1 MRKLFTTLFSVVTA
15 LLFTFTAFAQDISVK
30 GKVTDQSN
38 GESLIGVSIK
48 VKGSTTGT
56 TTDVNGNYSV
66 SAPPNG
72 TLVFSYLGFQEQQVP
87 INNRTTINVGLEV
100 AAQQL
105 QQVVVVGYGT
115 QRKVDV
121 TGSVSQVSGSDI
133 AKQSSP
139 NAVSA
144 LQGRVAGVQITN
156 SGAPGSSPQIR
167 VRGLGTVYGNPNPLY
182 VVDGVWFDD
191 ISFLNPED
199 IENISILKD
208 ASSQS
213 IYGIRAANG
222 VVLVTTK
229 KGKEGRSALNYNGY
243 VGMQRVT
250 NMLEMADASE
260 YATLLNEK
268 SVLSGGADLVDPSGF
283 GAGTD
288 WYNVVLR
295 NAITHNHQFSVSG
308 GSERSTYNF
317 SLGYLDQDGVV
328 ETHNFKRFTAR
339 LQNDFQVLKGLK
351 AGYMVTGA
359 SIKSDDINSNVVYQS
374 FVAPPIIPVR
384 YADGSYGDPADYPT
398 GNFAN
403 PQVTLDYFDQ
413 NSKNNRLT
421 GNAYAELTFL
431 KNFTFRTSF
440 GGEFGQGEVLGY
452 VPIYN
457 ATSVQQNINNSR
469 LNISRAETRNW
480 IIENTLTF
488 NKLFNQTHNVT
499 IMAGQA
505 AQRYRSYSI
514 SASALDVPRN
524 SDGDLYLRLGS
535 SGNSTITDAGDLSTV
550 ASYFSRANYSYKG
563 RYLLNASL
571 RADGSSKFSGDQRW
585 GYFPSVGAGWLISD
599 EQFMKDQQVVNTLKL
614 RGSWGKIGN
623 ASVPTNLSTL
633 LVNQGAAF
641 TAVFGGVP
649 QTGASITTI
658 VPPVTFWER
667 GVGTDIGLEASFF
680 DNRFTFEADWYNKK
694 TEQAIFAVPILGSIG
709 TTGSSLIAN
718 NADFQNRGFEF
729 TASWKN
735 NTEGDLNYTISGNM
749 SINDNKVL
757 SVATGENPLYAGG
770 AGAVAGNLTTRTV
783 LGQPIGQFFGYRV
796 EGIYQT
802 TEEVNSTPHIAGA
815 KPGDFRYADV
825 NGDEIIDARDR
836 VVLGNPNPKYTYG
849 INTNFN
855 YKSFDLTLDFQG
867 VAGVEIYNANK
878 GIRFGNE
885 NYTKEFFDNR
895 WTGPGSS
902 NAYPSANLSGNNL
915 NPSSYYV
922 EDGSYFR
929 VRNIQ
934 IGYTLPTPIAKRAN
948 LQRLRLYLNAQ
959 NAFNFFSYN
968 GFSPE
973 VGGTPTNA
981 GIDNNVYPMFATY
994 NFGINLSF

>member
-1 MRKLFTTLFSVVTA
+1 MRKLFTTIFSVVIVMLLSFAA
-15 LLFTFTAFAQDISVK
+15 LAQDINIK
-30 GKVTDQSN
+30 GKVTDQSD
-38 GESLIGVSIK
+38 GESLIGVSVK

-56 TTDVNGNYSV
+56 TTDVNGNFSIT
-66 SAPPNG
+66 APSTG
-72 TLVFSYLGFQEQQVP
+72 TLIFTYLGFQEQEIA
-87 INNRTTINVGLEV
+87 INNRTIINVQLGV
-100 AAQQL
+100 SAQQL
-105 QQVVVVGYGT
+105 EQVVVVGYGT

-121 TGSVSQVSGSDI
+121 TGSVAQVSGSDI

-144 LQGRVAGVQITN
+144 LQGKVAGVQITN
-156 SGAPGSSPQIR
+156 SGSPGSSPQIR

-199 IENISILKD
+199 IENMSILKD

-229 KGKEGRSALNYNGY
+229 RGKAGKSVIDYNGY

-250 NMLEMADASE
+250 NMLEMANGSQ

-268 SVLSGGADLVDPSGF
+268 SVLTGGGQLLDPASF
-283 GAGTD
+283 GEGTD

-295 NAITHNHQFSVSG
+295 NAITNNHQLSVSG

-339 LQNDFQVLKGLK
+339 LQNDIQVMKGLK

-359 SIKSDDINSNVVYQS
+359 SIKSDDINGNVVYQS

-413 NSKNNRLT
+413 NSKTNRLT
-421 GNAYAELTFL
+421 GNAYAELSFL
-431 KNFTFRTSF
+431 NNFTFRTSF

-469 LNISRAETRNW
+469 LSVSRAETRNW

-488 NKLFNQTHNVT
+488 NKLFNNTHNVT
-499 IMAGQA
+499 LLAGQS
-505 AQRYRSYSI
+505 AQRYKSYSI

-524 SDGDLYLRLGS
+524 TDGDLYLRLGS
-535 SGNSTITDAGDLSTV
+535 SGNSTVTDNGDLSTV

-585 GYFPSVGAGWLISD
+585 GYFPSVGAGWVISD
-599 EQFMKDQQVVNTLKL
+599 EDFMKDQTIVNTLKL

-633 LVNQGAAF
+633 LVNQGAAL

-649 QTGASITTI
+649 YTGASITTI
-658 VPPVTFWER
+658 VPPVTYWER

-718 NADFQNRGFEF
+718 NADFQNRGLEF
-729 TASWKN
+729 SASWKN
-735 NTEGDLNYTISGNM
+735 NTEGDLNYTIGANL
-749 SINDNKVL
+749 SINDNEVL
-757 SVATGENPLYAGG
+757 DVATGENPLYAGG

-796 EGIYQT
+796 DGIFQT
-802 TEEVNSTPHIAGA
+802 PEEINSTPHIAGA
-815 KPGDFRYADV
+815 KPGDFRFADI
-825 NGDEIIDARDR
+825 NGDNIIDARDR

-855 YKSFDLTLDFQG
+855 YKQFDLTLDFQG
-867 VAGVEIYNANK
+867 VAGVDIYNANK

-885 NYTKEFFDNR
+885 NYTKEFFENR
-895 WTGPGSS
+895 WTGPGSTNS
-902 NAYPSANLSGNNL
+902 YPSANLSGNNL

-929 VRNIQ
+929 IRNIQ
-934 IGYTLPTPIAKRAN
+934 VGYTLPAKIAQRAKV
-948 LQRLRLYLNAQ
+948 QRLRIYANAQ

-973 VGGTPTNA
+973 VGGSPTNA

>member
-1 MRKLFTTLFSVVTA
+1 MRKLFTTIFNVVTVMLLSFAA
-15 LLFTFTAFAQDISVK
+15 LAQDINIK
-30 GKVTDQSN
+30 GKVTDQAN
-38 GESLIGVSIK
+38 GESLIGVSVK
-48 VKGSTTGT
+48 VKGSTTVT
-56 TTDVNGNYSV
+56 TTDVNGNFSIN
-66 SAPPNG
+66 APSTG
-72 TLVFSYLGFQEQQVP
+72 TLVFTYLGFQEQEVA
-87 INNRTTINVGLEV
+87 INNRTTINVQLGV
-100 AAQQL
+100 SAQQL
-105 QQVVVVGYGT
+105 QQVVVVGYRT

-144 LQGRVAGVQITN
+144 LQGKVAGVQITN
-156 SGAPGSSPQIR
+156 SGSPGSSPQIR

-191 ISFLNPED
+191 IIFLNPED
-199 IENISILKD
+199 IENMSILKD

-229 KGKEGRSALNYNGY
+229 KGKAGKSVIDYNGY
-243 VGMQRVT
+243 VGLQRVT
-250 NMLEMADASE
+250 NMLEMADGSQ

-268 SVLSGGADLVDPSGF
+268 SVLTGGAQLLDPASF
-283 GAGTD
+283 GEGTD

-295 NAITHNHQFSVSG
+295 NAVTHNHQLAVSG

-339 LQNDFQVLKGLK
+339 LQNDIQVMKGLK

-359 SIKSDDINSNVVYQS
+359 SIKSDDINGNVVYQS
-374 FVAPPIIPVR
+374 FVAPPIIPIR

-413 NSKNNRLT
+413 NSKTNRLT
-421 GNAYAELTFL
+421 GNAYAELSFL
-431 KNFTFRTSF
+431 NNFTFRTSF

-469 LNISRAETRNW
+469 LSISRSETRNW

-488 NKLFNQTHNVT
+488 NKLFNKVHNVT
-499 IMAGQA
+499 VLAGQS
-505 AQRYRSYSI
+505 AQRYKSYSI
-514 SASALDVPRN
+514 SATALDVPRN
-524 SDGDLYLRLGS
+524 TDGDLYLRLGS
-535 SGNSTITDAGDLSTV
+535 SGNSTVTDAGDLSTV

-599 EQFMKDQQVVNTLKL
+599 EAFMKNQNIVNTLKL

-649 QTGASITTI
+649 YTGASITTI
-658 VPPVTFWER
+658 VPPITYWER

-718 NADFQNRGFEF
+718 NADFQNRGLEF
-729 TASWKN
+729 SASWKN
-735 NTEGDLNYTISGNM
+735 NTEGDLNYTIGGNL
-749 SINDNKVL
+749 SINDNEVL
-757 SVATGENPLYAGG
+757 DVATGENPLYAGG

-783 LGQPIGQFFGYRV
+783 LGQPIGQFYGYRV
-796 EGIYQT
+796 DGIYQT
-802 TEEVNSTPHIAGA
+802 AEEVNSTPHMANA
-815 KPGDFRYADV
+815 QPGDFRYADI
-825 NGDEIIDARDR
+825 NGDNIIDARDR

-855 YKSFDLTLDFQG
+855 YKQFDLTLDFQG
-867 VAGVEIYNANK
+867 VAGVDIYNANK

-885 NYTKEFFDNR
+885 NYTKEFFENR
-895 WTGPGSS
+895 WTGPGSTNS
-902 NAYPSANLSGNNL
+902 YPSANLSGNNL

-929 VRNIQ
+929 IRNIQ
-934 IGYTLPTPIAKRAN
+934 VGYTLPTKIAQRAN
-948 LQRLRLYLNAQ
+948 VQRLRIYANAQ
-959 NAFNFFSYN
+959 NAFNFFNYN